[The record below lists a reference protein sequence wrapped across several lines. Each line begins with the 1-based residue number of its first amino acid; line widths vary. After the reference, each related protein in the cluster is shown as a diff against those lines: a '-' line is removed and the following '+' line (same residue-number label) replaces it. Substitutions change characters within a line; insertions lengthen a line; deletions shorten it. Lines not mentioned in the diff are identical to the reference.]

1 MKKINQD
8 YINEA
13 LIEFELESEPTY
25 GVHSRSSQL
34 NTVDNVIISNE
45 DEKFN
50 IIANILA
57 SETNKIDIQIKKKI
71 YKKAFILPG
80 NDVTQD
86 RLKQACAEHDIKI
99 TNDLLKADIIIT
111 NDHIIEEKEDSQAF
125 GKRSVMSNLS
135 NYYAYK
141 FAPSYLDATTSSTGR
156 IVYTIDLGNQ
166 NNFTDDESIW
176 DGYTMPGLA
185 VNAAYQIRVN
195 NVDVVHEDNLLNI
208 SANLLELTDQMVEDI
223 ENLLKGSDDDR
234 NVASIMVPQIDY
246 TKNKSLLWK
255 LASNNKYSLDRF
267 KRNKDLCHWKDRSD
281 WDCIA
286 YKDATEMVTYLEERE
301 ELTSEDFKLL
311 EPYARKKIEVYNREL
326 YTIKVCIKDK
336 YKKYYGKKNKKTV

>member
-13 LIEFELESEPTY
+13 LIQFELESEPTY
-25 GVHSRSSQL
+25 GVLSRSSQV

-45 DEKFN
+45 IDKFN

-57 SETNKIDIQIKKKI
+57 NETNNVDIKIKKKI
-71 YKKAFILPG
+71 HKKAFILPG

-111 NDHIIEEKEDSQAF
+111 NDHIIEEKQNSEAF
-125 GKRSVMSNLS
+125 GKRAIMSELN

-141 FAPSYLDATTSSTGR
+141 FTPSYLDPTTSSTGR
-156 IVYTIDLGNQ
+156 TVYTIDLGNQ
-166 NNFTDDESIW
+166 SNFTDDESIW
-176 DGYTMPGLA
+176 EGYTIPGLA
-185 VNAAYQIRVN
+185 VNAAYQISVN

-234 NVASIMVPQIDY
+234 NVAGVMVPQIDY

-255 LASNNKYSLDRF
+255 LASNNKYALDRF
-267 KRNKDLCHWKDRSD
+267 KRNKDLKHWIDRSD
-281 WDCIA
+281 WDSIA
-286 YKDATEMVTYLEERE
+286 YKNATEMVNYLEERE
-301 ELTSEDFKLL
+301 ELTSEDFNLL
-311 EPYARKKIEVYNREL
+311 EPYARKSIEVYNRDL
-326 YTIKVCIKDK
+326 YTIKICVKDK
-336 YKKYYGKKNKKTV
+336 YKKYYEKKNKKAV